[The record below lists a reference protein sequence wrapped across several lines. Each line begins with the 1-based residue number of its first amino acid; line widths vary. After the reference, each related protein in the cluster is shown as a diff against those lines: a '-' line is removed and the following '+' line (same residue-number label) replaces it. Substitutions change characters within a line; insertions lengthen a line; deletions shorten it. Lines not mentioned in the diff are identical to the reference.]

1 MIFRLGGILI
11 AAFAF
16 SFTPSQQPSQNQTP
30 TSDTFSMTG
39 PQFWRTPF
47 GESPW
52 IPLAGDA
59 DGDGHA
65 DLIAVGPEGE
75 SRVEIARTSAL
86 GKPFGSNIAR
96 KSLGSRPLANAC
108 DLFKAL

>member
-1 MIFRLGGILI
+1 
-11 AAFAF
+11 
-16 SFTPSQQPSQNQTP
+16 
-30 TSDTFSMTG
+30 MTG